1 MYNETTGRNT
11 ALAEAAAAAGAGGE
25 EGTHRPTGGGGIT
38 DEEEL
43 KRAANSAER
52 PPRSYR
58 PHWVAV
64 TGLIGLLLPAS
75 LGCCWLAR
83 SLPCSALA
91 PSCPPRV
98 PPPFRLPLTPRS
110 HAIASHRLNPAVLGY
125 GACKYADL
133 KSNRISNYI
142 FSYEKM
148 LSPNGNTAVYL
159 LYAGARIAGILR
171 KAYDKEVPTA
181 PQGAREL
188 EPTQRPLPRNTH
200 GCATEGPSPQPLLM

>member
-1 MYNETTGRNT
+1 MDLLDEAVTRMYNETTGRNT

-75 LGCCWLAR
+75 LGCCYRPHWVAVGLPAPCHALPWPLLAR
-83 SLPCSALA
+83 
-91 PSCPPRV
+91 RV
-98 PPPFRLPLTPRS
+98 CRPPFACRSPRGRTRS
-110 HAIASHRLNPAVLGY
+110 R
-125 GACKYADL
+125 
-133 KSNRISNYI
+133 RI
-142 FSYEKM
+142 
-148 LSPNGNTAVYL
+148 V
-159 LYAGARIAGILR
+159 
-171 KAYDKEVPTA
+171 
-181 PQGAREL
+181 
-188 EPTQRPLPRNTH
+188 
-200 GCATEGPSPQPLLM
+200 